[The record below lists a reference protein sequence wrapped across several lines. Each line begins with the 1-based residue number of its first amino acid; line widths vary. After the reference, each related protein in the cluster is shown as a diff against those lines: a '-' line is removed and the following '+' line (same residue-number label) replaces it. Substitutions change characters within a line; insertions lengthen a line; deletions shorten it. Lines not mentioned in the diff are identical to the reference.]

1 MTAFLYIILI
11 CILITALLVLYFKL
25 SNTNREV
32 IKWKEQNDASTIL
45 LKSIQNE
52 VKKNNETI
60 ALQENLLRIKTKD
73 IIIKSREL
81 DEKNHLIG
89 LIKTKIS
96 DAQQNPAKIKNRV
109 HEIDLELEHF
119 LKVED
124 HTFEMQMDE
133 LNQAFMKLLKSKF
146 PEITPHDQR
155 ICLYI
160 KTGMSS
166 LEMAALMNVLPSSIY
181 ISRSRLRKKLG
192 LEMDQDLYGFLTKL
206 S

>member
-1 MTAFLYIILI
+1 MKAFLIVLLSVLVIVLIYIIKRLNHAQKEISELERNNTDTKNSLKAAKLELKKLEETNFFMENQIRAKSKDLI
-11 CILITALLVLYFKL
+11 
-25 SNTNREV
+25 
-32 IKWKEQNDASTIL
+32 
-45 LKSIQNE
+45 
-52 VKKNNETI
+52 
-60 ALQENLLRIKTKD
+60 IKTRD
-73 IIIKSREL
+73 L

-89 LIKTKIS
+89 VIHSKIA
-96 DAQQNPAKIKNRV
+96 DAVQHPAKAKNRI

-119 LKVED
+119 IKVED

-133 LNQAFMKLLKSKF
+133 LNQAFMKLLKSKY

-166 LEMAALMNVLPSSIY
+166 LEMAELMNVLPSSIY

-192 LEMDQDLYGFLTKL
+192 LGIDQDLYGFLNDL
-206 S
+206 D